1 MTNENK
7 IKVKKGNK
15 DEERSNA
22 CACECISARADT
34 QRAAE
39 KLAVKRQLE
48 SMRNMLLHLVCSIV
62 SVFSFP
68 LVRRR
73 RRRHRC

>member
-1 MTNENK
+1 MK
-7 IKVKKGNK
+7 SV
-15 DEERSNA
+15 RMRVR
-22 CACECISARADT
+22 ISARADT

-73 RRRHRC
+73 RRHRC